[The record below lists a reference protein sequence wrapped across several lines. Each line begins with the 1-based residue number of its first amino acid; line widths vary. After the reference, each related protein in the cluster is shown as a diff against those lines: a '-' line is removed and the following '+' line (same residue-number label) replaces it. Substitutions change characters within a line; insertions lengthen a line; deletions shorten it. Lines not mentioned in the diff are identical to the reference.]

1 MPIHRQPIGDG
12 GPFSCHEEVPMSKLV
27 KPTNIEN
34 DAFRSA
40 KWDELTAGRDFSVEG
55 RTVFVPPFNYSKS
68 VDGSPPVSNRGWSH
82 LLFFNN
88 LF

>member
-1 MPIHRQPIGDG
+1 
-12 GPFSCHEEVPMSKLV
+12 MSKLV

-55 RTVFVPPFNYSKS
+55 RTVFVPPFNYT
-68 VDGSPPVSNRGWSH
+68 
-82 LLFFNN
+82 
-88 LF
+88 

>member
-1 MPIHRQPIGDG
+1 
-12 GPFSCHEEVPMSKLV
+12 MSKLV
-27 KPTNIEN
+27 KPTNIEKA
-34 DAFRSA
+34 AFRSA

-55 RTVFVPPFNYSKS
+55 RPVFVPPFNYSKS